1 MAAAAAPYVAWL
13 SATAGL
19 AEQTAAQARAAAAAY
34 ESAVAATVPPAV
46 VAANRSLLATLLQ
59 TNILGQNDAA

>member
-34 ESAVAATVPPAV
+34 EAAIAATVPPAV
-46 VAANRSLLATLLQ
+46 VAANRSLFATLLQ